1 LTSWV
6 IISFSRMTLLC
17 KVSSSK
23 FNTSDSRAVR
33 SLIPGKAGSKG
44 STVRQHKVAYTE
56 TSFEVWYSEFNK
68 WLLEYTLTD
77 ISTRASHLV
86 TKLPPF
92 FSGLL
97 KEPFLY
103 LYPVLPYFLLYIF
116 FHLVSPPSP
125 CSPQRS
131 CIHHIHFL
139 YSKCNTYWSHYILNF
154 TNFFCSISTFRCCL
168 MSHFQIWSLILY
180 FLMSSRNFIS
190 TACYSAFISHSPCPY
205 F

>member
-1 LTSWV
+1 
-6 IISFSRMTLLC
+6 
-17 KVSSSK
+17 
-23 FNTSDSRAVR
+23 
-33 SLIPGKAGSKG
+33 
-44 STVRQHKVAYTE
+44 
-56 TSFEVWYSEFNK
+56 
-68 WLLEYTLTD
+68 
-77 ISTRASHLV
+77 
-86 TKLPPF
+86 
-92 FSGLL
+92 
-97 KEPFLY
+97 LY